1 MNNSMGVLL
10 VLVIF
15 FSAMTISYWL
25 KEIVKA
31 LKDKNT

>member
-1 MNNSMGVLL
+1 MGVLL

-25 KEIVKA
+25 KEI
-31 LKDKNT
+31 LKTLKNKL